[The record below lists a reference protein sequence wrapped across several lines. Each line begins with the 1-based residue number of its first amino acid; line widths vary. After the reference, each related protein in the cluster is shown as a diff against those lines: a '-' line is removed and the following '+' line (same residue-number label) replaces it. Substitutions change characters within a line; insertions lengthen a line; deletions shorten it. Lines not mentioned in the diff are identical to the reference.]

1 MKHGHRWY
9 ASIATAM
16 FTAGAATHETLFSR
30 AVGLY
35 RMLSY
40 HLLQT
45 LSNVTEVLL
54 CVLGVAA
61 AHGRQARPLRELG
74 LRAPI
79 PRSWSV
85 SGGRL
90 GPPPPF
96 QDLMSRMNFP

>member
-9 ASIATAM
+9 ASID
-16 FTAGAATHETLFSR
+16 FTVRLEFRTTLVSVLIAPFAEEILFR
-30 AVGLY
+30 GYIFRQLY
-35 RMLSY
+35 R
-40 HLLQT
+40 
-45 LSNVTEVLL
+45 
-54 CVLGVAA
+54 
-61 AHGRQARPLRELG
+61 
-74 LRAPI
+74 RAI